1 MVNYFFLNN
10 TFFDISIYQYGY
22 EQCIPHHTFGPG
34 TRNHYI
40 IHFVLSGK
48 GTFCIQNPEQDSY
61 TDYPISA
68 GQAFLIEPRHLIHYY
83 ADDLEPWEYMWIEF
97 DGIKAKEY
105 LKQAGL
111 TKEQPIYRTNVPLLD
126 NPAYHHLKTI
136 VDNPQFLPSEVMGY
150 AYLFFSSLIKTS
162 LSAKKIPTNNIQDF
176 YVQSTVDFIEQ
187 FYMNDITI
195 EDMAKNINLNRS
207 YFSKLFKK
215 ATQKNPQAFLIQ
227 YRINKACEFL
237 LSTKMSIAEIA
248 TAVGYSNQFHF
259 TRAFKNIMNIPP
271 QEYRK
276 RNLL

>member
-1 MVNYFFLNN
+1 MINYFFLNN

-48 GTFCIQNPEQDSY
+48 GTFCIQNPEQNSY

-111 TKEQPIYRTNVPLLD
+111 TKEQPIYRSSLPLLE
-126 NPAYHHLKTI
+126 NPTYHHLKTI
-136 VDNPQFLPSEVMGY
+136 VDNPHFLPSEVMGY
-150 AYLFFSSLIKTS
+150 TYLFFSSLIKTS

-259 TRAFKNIMNIPP
+259 TRAFKNIMNTPP